1 MARGNPGFENGPK
14 REKEKEA
21 MDKRHA
27 WRRDKEGVDVSRKKD

>member
-14 REKEKEA
+14 REKEREA

-27 WRRDKEGVDVSRKKD
+27 RRDKEGVDVSRKKD